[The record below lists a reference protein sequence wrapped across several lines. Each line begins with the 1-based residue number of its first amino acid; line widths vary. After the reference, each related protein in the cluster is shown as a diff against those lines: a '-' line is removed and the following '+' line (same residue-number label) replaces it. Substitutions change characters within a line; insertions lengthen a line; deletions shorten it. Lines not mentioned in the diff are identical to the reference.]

1 MSGRFFTRNPSSPKN
16 VSLRFMDPTSSH
28 SGLASVL
35 CVDDTAEVAAALK
48 VKLARVGGFRW
59 CGWLASAD
67 GLVERAQRDCPSL
80 VLLDMDMPGRDPFDA
95 LAELVERCP
104 GSRVIIF
111 TRHARRE
118 LIDRALDAG
127 AWGYLSK
134 NDGEEELVKALRLV
148 AAGEFAL
155 GPEPRRL
162 YDAT

>member
-1 MSGRFFTRNPSSPKN
+1 MR
-16 VSLRFMDPTSSH
+16 
-28 SGLASVL
+28 
-35 CVDDTAEVAAALK
+35 
-48 VKLARVGGFRW
+48 LARERRWAGGACPARLP
-59 CGWLASAD
+59 LAGAA
-67 GLVERAQRDCPSL
+67 GL
-80 VLLDMDMPGRDPFDA
+80 DMPGRDPFDA